1 MRKGA
6 SLEPHAILWLGRGAT
21 TILQSNQLKST
32 NVFLLQMSAHDLAT
46 ELAPVLVWPRP
57 PVVLDS
63 PSRTFSFRR
72 SSPSTSPS
80 PSKHASP
87 RASNGPDR
95 QLSAEAEVLTLND
108 DAPAVLT
115 PSHIPLDDAT
125 PEEHAIRAAVQCM
138 IEKFDIVF
146 GGIDGPE

>member
-1 MRKGA
+1 ML
-6 SLEPHAILWLGRGAT
+6 SAT
-21 TILQSNQLKST
+21 PFLSSTRQYLHNSPVQL
-32 NVFLLQMSAHDLAT
+32 SAHDLAT
-46 ELAPVLVWPRP
+46 QVAPVLVWPRP
-57 PVVLDS
+57 PVMLDS

-80 PSKHASP
+80 PSKLASP
-87 RASNGPDR
+87 RGSDGLET
-95 QLSAEAEVLTLND
+95 QLSAEAEVLTLDD

-138 IEKFDIVF
+138 IEKFDVIF
-146 GGIDGPE
+146 GGVEGSE